1 MVEYKAKNAISPRD
15 CHQGV
20 VDLARELGGI
30 AKDVTLVGGSIL
42 NLWTNTTPKDWDLV
56 LFGIPFPAIQTKLE
70 AIGLPAPMVGASFGI
85 ITTHLDDGTS
95 VDISIPRRDNQV
107 GKSHSDILVETDP
120 NMTIEEEARRRDFTM
135 NTPSMSLLSG
145 EVFDPYGGYEDF
157 RSGILRMTDPVLFPQ
172 DPVRAYRAIQLFSRK
187 LAHVPGAHVDGPTW
201 LMLLSMVESLQ
212 WEAKERILEEW
223 KKLLLKAPKPS
234 VGIQMMYE
242 LGIIERY
249 YPNLMALWGTP
260 QNPEHHPEGDVSV
273 HSLLCVDHAAS
284 LRDQIPEAKRFAFV
298 AAALCH
304 DIGKP
309 TDTITPE
316 MIREGDPRVAE
327 RLRKMNKTDPKQ
339 VMFNAMGHATTG
351 EPLVKEFL
359 GRFTNHKK
367 TLKWAGGLVR
377 EHMNP
382 FHLREAAE
390 AQNLPMERQVKAYR
404 RLAGRLEK
412 DGLTLHDLA
421 HLSMCDA
428 CSTSTDWAVRKVNGG
443 TPNWEHLSSQRLF
456 DAAAIIEADAALQK
470 PMVTGKDLI
479 AAGAR
484 PGKWFGKA
492 IELSFTAQLGEG
504 RWESEGRVTDHAALV
519 AIAMTLNP
527 EGGDV

>member
-1 MVEYKAKNAISPRD
+1 MVEYKDKNDISPLD
-15 CHQGV
+15 CHPGV
-20 VDLARELGGI
+20 VSLAKELGGI
-30 AKDVTLVGGSIL
+30 ANDVTLVGGSIL
-42 NLWTNTTPKDWDLV
+42 NLWTSTTPKDWDLV
-56 LFGIPFPAIQTKLE
+56 VFGTPFPAIQTKLGE
-70 AIGLPAPMVGASFGI
+70 LGLAAPMVGASFGI
-85 ITTHLDDGTS
+85 ITTHLSDGTA

-107 GKSHSDILVETDP
+107 GKAHSDVTSETDP
-120 NMTIEEEARRRDFTM
+120 NMNIIEEARRRDFTM
-135 NTPSMSLLSG
+135 NTPSISLLTG
-145 EVFDPYGGYEDF
+145 EIYDPYGGYEDF

-172 DPVRAYRAIQLFSRK
+172 DPVRLLRAVQLFARK
-187 LAHVPGAHVDGPTW
+187 LAHVNGAHVEESTW
-201 LMLLSMVESLQ
+201 RMLLSMVPSLQ
-212 WEAKERILEEW
+212 WEAKERIQEEW
-223 KKLLLKAPKPS
+223 KKLLLKAPRPS
-234 VGIQMMYE
+234 VGIQMMKD
-242 LGIIERY
+242 LGIVERY
-249 YPNLMALWGTP
+249 YPNLQALWGTP

-284 LRDQIPEAKRFAFV
+284 LRDKIPEAKRFAFV

-309 TDTITPE
+309 VDTITPE
-316 MIREGDPRVAE
+316 MIKSGDPRVAVRME
-327 RLRKMNKTDPKQ
+327 RLGKKEAKDVLYT
-339 VMFNAMGHATTG
+339 AMGHAGTG

-359 GRFTNHKK
+359 SRFTNHKK

-390 AQNLPMERQVKAYR
+390 AQKVPMQKQVKSYR
-404 RLAGRLEK
+404 RLAGRLER

-428 CSTSTDWAVRKVNGG
+428 CSTSTDWAVRKVDGG
-443 TPNWEHLSSQRLF
+443 EPNWEHLSSQRIF

-479 AAGAR
+479 AEGAR

-492 IELSFTAQLGEG
+492 IELSFMAQLGEG
-504 RWESEGRVTDHAALV
+504 RWEKEGRVTDHAALV

-527 EGGDV
+527 EGGKA